1 MSVDPKLAGN
11 VIQILANIP
20 DFLRRPILQRKL
32 EEFYSM
38 ADDGKHETISLILKA
53 IALTEHSK
61 LSVLTK
67 TWMDVLSEFEGIKVT
82 TMFRIYCEELL
93 RNPDY
98 IKSLDIEF
106 LMCAFSSL
114 DDGRKEYL
122 ADCLK
127 EAILWFPKRTE
138 LLNMIPKPAL
148 KMLNI
153 Q

>member
-1 MSVDPKLAGN
+1 M
-11 VIQILANIP
+11 
-20 DFLRRPILQRKL
+20 
-32 EEFYSM
+32 E
-38 ADDGKHETISLILKA
+38 
-53 IALTEHSK
+53 
-61 LSVLTK
+61 
-67 TWMDVLSEFEGIKVT
+67 VLSEFEGIKVT

>member
-38 ADDGKHETISLILKA
+38 ADDDKHETISLILKA
-53 IALTEHSK
+53 IALTEHTK

-82 TMFRIYCEELL
+82 TMFRVYCEELL

-114 DDGRKEYL
+114 DDGQKEHL

>member
-38 ADDGKHETISLILKA
+38 ADDDKHETISLILKA

-82 TMFRIYCEELL
+82 TMFRVYCEELL

-114 DDGRKEYL
+114 DDGRKEHL